1 MAGEYTGRQLIERF
15 ESLRNG
21 RRTWEDHWQEIADHL
36 IPRKATITTIRTPGT
51 KAHTKRFA
59 SVPMHAHE
67 VLAANLQGT
76 LTSRS
81 FRWFDLQIANDD
93 ELNKVPAIRQWLQES
108 SKRMW
113 NALNAANFHSAVHE
127 FYIDLTGFGTAA
139 MTCEPKQGP
148 KKYNGLQFVT
158 HPIEGYVF
166 EEDDWGRANACC
178 HIYSWTTRQIRKRFP
193 DWVFPEKIERAYN
206 NNPHERFPFLHWVL
220 PRGDRDPEKV
230 DTKNMEYASCWVDIT
245 SAEIIEE
252 SGYNEMPS
260 MVTRW
265 SRNSGEIYGRGPGNT
280 ALPDIKVL
288 NKSTELE
295 LNAWAKFIDP
305 PFFVLDDG
313 VIGKVDLRPGK
324 GTIIRDRDAL
334 WFYEFRGRA
343 DIGRIKFDELR
354 NGIRQT
360 FFADQLELPRSDR
373 MTAEEIRTRVEL
385 MQRVLGPTLGR
396 IETEF
401 LNPLI
406 DRVFG
411 IMDRGGALP
420 EPPEEL
426 IEAFG
431 NKASIDVR
439 YSGPLARSERMSEV
453 FSVQRL
459 YESLAQ
465 AAQIDP
471 TVYDII
477 NHEEAARFMASSQDI
492 PEAIL
497 RSPDEME
504 EMRAQRAEAQQVQT
518 QQQQGVE
525 QAQIIESL
533 ARADKLTRE

>member
-1 MAGEYTGRQLIERF
+1 MAQEYTGRELIERY
-15 ESLRNG
+15 ESLRNN
-21 RRTWEDHWQEIADHL
+21 RRTWEDHWQELADHL
-36 IPRKATITTIRTPGT
+36 IPRKATITTVRTPGT

-59 SVPMHAHE
+59 SEPMHALD

-81 FRWFDLQIANDD
+81 FRWFDLQIANND

-113 NALNAANFHSAVHE
+113 NAINASNFHSAVHE
-127 FYIDLTGFGTAA
+127 FYIDLTGFGTASI
-139 MTCEPKQGP
+139 MCEPTPGP

-158 HPIEGYVF
+158 HPIESYVF
-166 EEDDWGRANACC
+166 EEDYWGRANACC
-178 HIYSWTTRQIRKRFP
+178 YIYAWTTRQIRKRFP
-193 DWVFPEKIERAYN
+193 DFELPEKMQNAHES
-206 NNPHERFPFLHWVL
+206 NPHEKFPFLHWIL
-220 PRGDRDPEKV
+220 PRGDRDPYKV

-245 SAEIIEE
+245 SAEIVEE

-265 SRNSGEIYGRGPGNT
+265 SRNSGEVYGRGPGNT
-280 ALPDIKVL
+280 ALADIKVL

-343 DIGRIKFDELR
+343 DIGRIKFQELR
-354 NGIRQT
+354 EGIRKT

-396 IETEF
+396 LETEF

-411 IMDRGGALP
+411 ILERGGALP
-420 EPPEEL
+420 EAPEEL

-431 NKASIDVR
+431 NSQSIDVK

-477 NHEEAARFMASSQDI
+477 NHEEAARFMADNQDV
-492 PEAIL
+492 PETIL

-504 EMRAQRAEAQQVQT
+504 EMRAARSEAQQAQT